1 MAVYSDNLID
11 ERNGLPIEGA
21 SLWVYTSTG
30 VEATLTDALDQPLTQ
45 PLVTGTDGEFEYK
58 VTDGV
63 YRHDFWKNSVMIF
76 RDNRVI
82 VGTPAT
88 IDVAVGS
95 FGESIVGA
103 ATQSEALGDL
113 GINLSDGAS
122 KVGFQHTGTGASVR
136 DLRTVVRE
144 AYRSVKSYGAAADGA
159 ADDTTAIL
167 NTAIAART
175 AFTDGLRNFTGEI
188 KLGPGKHR
196 IDDILEL
203 APANGVCGL
212 TVSGE
217 GSGSTEIIFDGTA
230 ATLKCTSSRAITWRD
245 ISFVSSGVDDEQ
257 VAFTINQTGNP
268 LRSWRFERCGFSA
281 FYKCFAVTGT
291 SMGSEFYFDKCQFS
305 QCYWLMEND
314 NDQAVNW
321 NFVNCNWE
329 NNELTTVKN
338 KNLATTFNLKKGSF
352 IRWTGGSMIFHGSLV
367 YYNLTASGVF
377 TRTSHKVV
385 FDGVRMELVD
395 DGAGGHASL
404 IDRVTTGYT
413 NGSNSPTTS
422 IKNSTILNRGSIPT
436 TVTLAKVWA
445 NCSLELTN
453 IEAEGGKVIGILDG
467 TTAASNADVVIRD
480 VKNITYQEDTTAR
493 TNTHDQ
499 HNVSI
504 QPDNS
509 SATSFP
515 LLDQR
520 LCSLSVPASA
530 YPKYVYVRGPTGS
543 LPQGG
548 TTVNLPSM
556 PNHTMMLRLFCFRF
570 GSAGNSLQVDLKDQA
585 DTTTYQTITL
595 ASGDRFKE
603 DTANAK
609 EMGFEIPANTALML
623 KFIGTAEVVKGVVGV
638 EYL

>member
-1 MAVYSDNLID
+1 MPIPDYNTSAASNLTLGSIPIGPGMEREKVNNALQQILADIAAYKNSITSQIHAKDNGAV
-11 ERNGLPIEGA
+11 G
-21 SLWVYTSTG
+21 
-30 VEATLTDALDQPLTQ
+30 
-45 PLVTGTDGEFEYK
+45 
-58 VTDGV
+58 DGV
-63 YRHDFWKNSVMIF
+63 
-76 RDNRVI
+76 
-82 VGTPAT
+82 
-88 IDVAVGS
+88 
-95 FGESIVGA
+95 
-103 ATQSEALGDL
+103 
-113 GINLSDGAS
+113 
-122 KVGFQHTGTGASVR
+122 
-136 DLRTVVRE
+136 
-144 AYRSVKSYGAAADGA
+144 
-159 ADDTTAIL
+159 ADDTNAIL

-175 AFTDGLRNFTGEI
+175 GFTDGLRTFAGEI
-188 KLGPGKHR
+188 FLPPGKYL
-196 IDDILEL
+196 IDDVLDL
-203 APANGVCGL
+203 APAAGVTGPII
-212 TVSGE
+212 S
-217 GSGSTEIIFDGTA
+217 GSGSGCTEIVYSGSTA
-230 ATLKCTSSRAITWRD
+230 TIKCTSSSLITWRD
-245 ISFVSSGVDDEQ
+245 VQFVSSEVDDDQ

-268 LRSWRFERCGFSA
+268 LRSWRFERCNFNA

-291 SMGSEFYFDKCQFS
+291 SMCSEFYFSDCKFQ
-305 QCYWLMEND
+305 QCYFLMDND

-321 NFVNCNWE
+321 NFVNCDWE
-329 NNELTTVKN
+329 NAELTTSKDE
-338 KNLATTFNLKKGSF
+338 NLAAVFNLKKGSF
-352 IRWTGGSMIFHGSLV
+352 IRWTGGSMIFHGMLV

-404 IDRVTTGYT
+404 IDRVAVGYT

-480 VKNITYQEDTTAR
+480 VKNITYQEDTTSR

-509 SATSFP
+509 SAKSFP

-603 DTANAK
+603 DTASAK
-609 EMGFEIPANTALML
+609 EMGFEIPANTPLML
-623 KFIGTAEVVKGVVGV
+623 KFTGTAEVVKGVVGV